1 MRRRS
6 PVRADNRARV
16 RLREPRN
23 ARAKLPLA
31 TNQDFSL
38 CRRRGRG
45 ERWHARGE
53 AVEPGDETRM
63 IVPPFSFETQ
73 IAIGE
78 CASERDLSYIRRR
91 RERRRGG
98 LESGE
103 RAVDLA
109 GLMIEP
115 FRLVSLRRRKRPS

>member
-1 MRRRS
+1 
-6 PVRADNRARV
+6 
-16 RLREPRN
+16 
-23 ARAKLPLA
+23 
-31 TNQDFSL
+31 
-38 CRRRGRG
+38 
-45 ERWHARGE
+45 
-53 AVEPGDETRM
+53 M

-73 IAIGE
+73 IAIAE

-115 FRLVSLRRRKRPS
+115 FRLVSLRRAKAALVDQQDRGIHQPSASACRRKAANRAPASLGTMRPPPAR